1 MAVIVPTV
9 DGTSP
14 KYDKKTEKST
24 FLLAQ
29 DLNYSRKLADNDEKT
44 RRRALKYLKK
54 YLEHRYKASG
64 ISEMSLQILWKGLFY
79 SMWMSDKP
87 LIQEECAENIS
98 KLIHSFE
105 FKESMQFF
113 QIGLITIQNE
123 WIGIDQLRLDKFLM
137 FVRRLLR
144 QALVVLKGKNF
155 KKRPNETFAKV
166 LEDTILSSINYT
178 PLGLFMH
185 FTEIYL
191 EELAKI
197 SDGVLQPTRTT
208 ELLKPFIN
216 RLAFASNSS
225 IIKWINKFIFTHLMK
240 QHKLGLEYEEK
251 YKVWREQGF
260 RGSIYQ
266 IQKVVVPDNE
276 SEKQYSDDDLRKSV
290 LEDKPL
296 DPRAGR
302 VDVELP
308 QILFNA
314 KELSE
319 AFVAIKSDPKTT
331 KNTRMH
337 LNIWSEKFL
346 KLHNGMYPLGLKK
359 LITKKRK
366 KDVDM
371 NVTKAAKRLI
381 KFEQKLLAK
390 NVKEKKRKREDI
402 VEDKL
407 FEPKKKKLDA
417 DLLINDLEMRKEI
430 KPSENR
436 NINKREQ
443 KTNAIKERDILA
455 KKKKKMK
462 PKKTKS
468 KLLERVN
475 KGDLSF
481 DEFNCCFERNSGLWH
496 VTQEIHG
503 KNDLSRQSLGQS
515 ENAGFEVFYN
525 NGAAHK
531 LSAQSFKNSKSK
543 RDSSKLRGKARKI
556 QSFLLQDTVSPSYK
570 CESMTG

>member
-1 MAVIVPTV
+1 MAVIVSTV
-9 DGTSP
+9 DGTSQ
-14 KYDKKTEKST
+14 KYDRKTEKST

-44 RRRALKYLKK
+44 RKRAIKYLKK

-64 ISEMSLQILWKGLFY
+64 ISEMSLKILWKGLFY

-113 QIGLITIQNE
+113 HIGLLTMQNE

-144 QALVVLKGKNF
+144 QALVVLKGKKF
-155 KKRPNETFAKV
+155 KKRPNETFVKV

-191 EELAKI
+191 EELAKV

-216 RLAFASNSS
+216 RLAFANNSS

-251 YKVWREQGF
+251 YKVWRQQGF

-266 IQKVVVPDNE
+266 IQKVVVPNEE
-276 SEKQYSDDDLRKSV
+276 SEEQHSDDDLQESV

-319 AFVAIKSDPKTT
+319 AFLAIKRDPKTT
-331 KNTRMH
+331 KNTRVH
-337 LNIWSEKFL
+337 LNIWAEKFL
-346 KLHNGMYPLGLKK
+346 KLHNGAYPLGVKK
-359 LITKKRK
+359 LVTKKLK

-371 NVTKAAKRLI
+371 NVTRAAKRLI
-381 KFEQKLLAK
+381 KFEQKLLAESV
-390 NVKEKKRKREDI
+390 NEKKRKREDTL
-402 VEDKL
+402 EEKL
-407 FEPKKKKLDA
+407 SEPKKKKLDA
-417 DLLINDLEMRKEI
+417 DVLVNDLGMQKEI
-430 KPSENR
+430 NPSGNR
-436 NINKREQ
+436 DTNKGEEGIN
-443 KTNAIKERDILA
+443 TVKERDVLA
-455 KKKKKMK
+455 KKERIKA
-462 PKKTKS
+462 KKTKS
-468 KLLERVN
+468 KLLEKVN
-475 KGDLSF
+475 KEDLSF

-503 KNDLSRQSLGQS
+503 KNDLSGQSPDES

-531 LSAQSFKNSKSK
+531 LSAQSFKNAKSK
-543 RDSSKLRGKARKI
+543 RDSSKLRGKARVDQLGFNTKK
-556 QSFLLQDTVSPSYK
+556 P
-570 CESMTG
+570 ESLT